1 MRLQLKNI
9 GQITDADIR
18 FGDLTVFVGP
28 QATGKTIALE
38 FLKLA
43 VDLDGIQETMG
54 RYGLDWSGELRDFFG
69 LYFGEGMQ
77 GLWQDGR
84 SEFRW
89 RGSPVPLN
97 SLLKRSPRGRLE
109 SVFYI
114 PAQRVLALRDGWP
127 QPFSAY
133 SSGVPFILREFS
145 ENLRQ
150 LMGQF
155 KVGGTLFPEKR
166 WLNKEFRGLLEQNI
180 FARFKLVLETQF
192 MQMRLVLKSGE
203 QSLPFMVW
211 SAGQREFVP
220 LLLGLY
226 WLLPPVPF
234 ARRSRIKWV
243 VLEELEMGLH
253 PRAIETVL
261 LIVFELVVRGYRV
274 CLSTHTAQV
283 LEALWALRHLRANR
297 ASPQALLGMF
307 DAPVTP
313 SLRRL
318 AETVMTKQIKV
329 YYFDPTSGA
338 TRDISALD
346 VDSEDVGEDGWG
358 GLSEFSGRVN
368 AAVARAVA
376 NAERVGRA

>member
-1 MRLQLKNI
+1 MHLQLRNI
-9 GQITDADIR
+9 GQITNADIR

-97 SLLKRSPRGRLE
+97 SLLKRSPRRKLE

-180 FARFKLVLETQF
+180 FAKFKLVLETHF

-226 WLLPPVPF
+226 WLLPSLPF
-234 ARRSRIKWV
+234 THRSRIKWV

-307 DAPVTP
+307 DAPVRP

>member
-1 MRLQLKNI
+1 MYLQLKNI
-9 GQITDADIR
+9 GQITNADIR

-89 RGSPVPLN
+89 KGSPVPLN
-97 SLLKRSPRGRLE
+97 SLLKRSPRRKLE

-133 SSGVPFILREFS
+133 SSGVPFVLREFS
-145 ENLRQ
+145 EDLRQ

-180 FARFKLVLETQF
+180 FANFKLVLETHF

-226 WLLPPVPF
+226 WLLPSLPF
-234 ARRSRIKWV
+234 THRSRIKWV

-261 LIVFELVVRGYRV
+261 LIVLELVVRGYRV

-283 LEALWALRHLRANR
+283 LEALWALRNLRANR
-297 ASPQALLGMF
+297 ASPQALLNMF